1 MTITGLVLAAG
12 SSRRLGQPKQ
22 LLAYKGRTLLD
33 ATLDVARAAPFD
45 QRLLTTGGAA
55 EDVHAQVDVSGFD
68 IVDAL
73 HHTQGCS
80 SSIVSALA
88 SVDESADGIVLLLG
102 DQPEMSVSVIEKVV
116 GAATPVDGATS
127 PLAVTRYDD
136 GIGHPFWFGREV
148 FGELSQLHGDKAVW
162 KLIESGTY
170 PVTEVIAEG
179 PIPLDVDTWDDYE
192 TLLTATGQSLQ
203 NLCTT
208 PPQGWSS
215 AQILEEE
222 GVEAS

>member
-33 ATLDVARAAPFD
+33 ATLDVARAASFD

-68 IVDAL
+68 VVDAV

-88 SVDESADGIVLLLG
+88 AVDQSADGIVMLLG
-102 DQPEMSVSVIEKVV
+102 DQPEMSVDVIENLVRV
-116 GAATPVDGATS
+116 ASPTDGAAAL
-127 PLAVTRYDD
+127 LAVTRYDD
-136 GIGHPFWFGREV
+136 GVGHPFWFGREV

-162 KLIESGTY
+162 KLIESGAHL
-170 PVTEVIAEG
+170 VTEVAAEG
-179 PIPLDVDTWDDYE
+179 MIPLDVDTWDDYE
-192 TLLTATGQSLQ
+192 RLLAS
-203 NLCTT
+203 N
-208 PPQGWSS
+208 
-215 AQILEEE
+215 AVDDE
-222 GVEAS
+222 VETS